1 MKRVVTQNLITQII
15 SAAMAVLAGIYVTR
29 ALGLEEK
36 GIYALVLSVSK
47 ILMPLCSFGVASG
60 ILFYISKGIS
70 RPKESVVWIFLASTL
85 IGILSCFI
93 FTLINHIF
101 GWFDGVDKLLYIVFF
116 TNPIYYN
123 FYLFYS
129 GLNKFNEV
137 NIIQL
142 VKSLVFSLVSV
153 VLVVE
158 DSTAN
163 SVVLALVSE
172 GLLTTMLV
180 VYLVRK
186 QFGFVWSNQSA
197 MFKKWFIYG
206 IKSWVG
212 TLAMQSN
219 DKLDQVIVG
228 TYISVGSLGYYS
240 TAYSLMGI
248 FNYLPNAYFPV
259 IFNKMTRESS
269 VINSYD
275 STVKISRK
283 GLLIFLPL
291 ACILIWLFGDLITQ
305 VYGEE
310 FYQVNDVLVIL
321 TVPYIL
327 NGWSK
332 RLYSKWLDAN
342 GRPDISSKI
351 QILTSLV
358 GIIGYSVLIPHIGI
372 SGAIWGSVFS
382 YLFAFILTK
391 YLAKRHVNQ

>member
-1 MKRVVTQNLITQII
+1 
-15 SAAMAVLAGIYVTR
+15 MAVLAGIYVTR